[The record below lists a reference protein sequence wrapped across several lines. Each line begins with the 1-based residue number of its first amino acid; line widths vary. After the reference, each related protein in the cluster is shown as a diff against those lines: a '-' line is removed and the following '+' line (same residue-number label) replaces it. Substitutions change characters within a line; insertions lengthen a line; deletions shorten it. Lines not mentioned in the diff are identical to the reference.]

1 MSTKT
6 VGNQTPNTNRHT
18 TNGWLSYRFSKGVLN
33 GFGLNGGF
41 QWLAGR
47 FVGTTQTPNM
57 PEYLRLD
64 AGVSYQKGKFGINM
78 LVNNLE
84 DNRKLLTAMSFPSG
98 TGTAAFYSYIVE
110 PRRNMRMTLTY
121 KL

>member
-1 MSTKT
+1 
-6 VGNQTPNTNRHT
+6 
-18 TNGWLSYRFSKGVLN
+18 LN
-33 GFGLNGGF
+33 GFGVNGGF

-47 FVGTTQTPNM
+47 FIGTTKTPNM
-57 PEYLRLD
+57 PEYLRFD

-78 LVNNLE
+78 LVNNLA
-84 DNRKLLTAMSFPSG
+84 DNRKLLTAASLPSAS
-98 TGTAAFYSYIVE
+98 AAYYSYIVE